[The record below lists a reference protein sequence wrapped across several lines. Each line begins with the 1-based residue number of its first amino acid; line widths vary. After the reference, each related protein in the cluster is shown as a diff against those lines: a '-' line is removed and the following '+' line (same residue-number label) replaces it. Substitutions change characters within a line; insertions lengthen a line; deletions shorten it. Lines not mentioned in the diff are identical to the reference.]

1 MMMMINIVVHIFW
14 LTWKYVIFNVFFIGK
29 LLKTLAMT
37 TLGVEFVVFS
47 PELDYIASPDLKDKE
62 DVKVSSRCVLM
73 LFFTGW
79 EYKITAFIW

>member
-1 MMMMINIVVHIFW
+1 MMMMMINIDVHIF
-14 LTWKYVIFNVFFIGK
+14 LINLKICNLQRFFFIGK

-62 DVKVSSRCVLM
+62 DVKVSSRCVLI
-73 LFFTGW
+73 LFFTG
-79 EYKITAFIW
+79 

>member
-1 MMMMINIVVHIFW
+1 
-14 LTWKYVIFNVFFIGK
+14 
-29 LLKTLAMT
+29 MT

-62 DVKVSSRCVLM
+62 DVKVSSRCVRI

-79 EYKITAFIW
+79 EYKITVFVS

>member
-1 MMMMINIVVHIFW
+1 MMMMINIVVHIS
-14 LTWKYVIFNVFFIGK
+14 LINLIICNLQRFFFLIGK

-62 DVKVSSRCVLM
+62 DVKVS
-73 LFFTGW
+73 
-79 EYKITAFIW
+79 

>member
-1 MMMMINIVVHIFW
+1 MMMMMMINIVVHIS
-14 LTWKYVIFNVFFIGK
+14 LINLIICNLQRFFLIGK

-62 DVKVSSRCVLM
+62 DVKVSSRCVLI
-73 LFFTGW
+73 LFFTS
-79 EYKITAFIW
+79 

>member
-1 MMMMINIVVHIFW
+1 MMMMMMINIVVHIS
-14 LTWKYVIFNVFFIGK
+14 LINLIICNLQRFFLIGK

-62 DVKVSSRCVLM
+62 DVKVSSRCVLI
-73 LFFTGW
+73 LFFTG
-79 EYKITAFIW
+79 

>member
-1 MMMMINIVVHIFW
+1 MMMMINIVVHIS
-14 LTWKYVIFNVFFIGK
+14 LINLIICNLQRFFLIGK

-62 DVKVSSRCVLM
+62 DVKVSSRCVLI
-73 LFFTGW
+73 LFFTG
-79 EYKITAFIW
+79 

>member
-1 MMMMINIVVHIFW
+1 MMMMMMINIVVHIS
-14 LTWKYVIFNVFFIGK
+14 LINLIICNLQRFFLIGK

-62 DVKVSSRCVLM
+62 DVKVSSRCVLI
-73 LFFTGW
+73 LFVTG
-79 EYKITAFIW
+79 

>member
-1 MMMMINIVVHIFW
+1 MMMMMMMINIVVHIS
-14 LTWKYVIFNVFFIGK
+14 LINLIICNLQRFFLIGK

-62 DVKVSSRCVLM
+62 DVKVSSRCVLI
-73 LFFTGW
+73 LFFTG
-79 EYKITAFIW
+79 

>member
-1 MMMMINIVVHIFW
+1 MMMMMMINIVVHIC
-14 LTWKYVIFNVFFIGK
+14 LINLIICNLQRFFLIGK

-62 DVKVSSRCVLM
+62 DVKVSSRCVLI
-73 LFFTGW
+73 LFFTG
-79 EYKITAFIW
+79 

>member
-1 MMMMINIVVHIFW
+1 MMMMMINIVVHIS
-14 LTWKYVIFNVFFIGK
+14 LINLIICNLQRFFLIGK

-62 DVKVSSRCVLM
+62 DVKVSSRCVLI
-73 LFFTGW
+73 LFFTG
-79 EYKITAFIW
+79 

>member
-1 MMMMINIVVHIFW
+1 MMMMMINIVVHIS
-14 LTWKYVIFNVFFIGK
+14 LINLIICNLQRFFLIGK

-62 DVKVSSRCVLM
+62 DVKVTSRCVLI
-73 LFFTGW
+73 LFVTG
-79 EYKITAFIW
+79 

>member
-1 MMMMINIVVHIFW
+1 MMMMMINIVVHIS
-14 LTWKYVIFNVFFIGK
+14 LINLIICNLQRFFLIGK

-62 DVKVSSRCVLM
+62 DVKVSSRCVLI
-73 LFFTGW
+73 LFFTS
-79 EYKITAFIW
+79 

>member
-1 MMMMINIVVHIFW
+1 MMMMMMINIVVPIS
-14 LTWKYVIFNVFFIGK
+14 LINLIICNLQRFFLIGK

-62 DVKVSSRCVLM
+62 DVKVSSRCVLI
-73 LFFTGW
+73 LFFTG
-79 EYKITAFIW
+79 

>member
-1 MMMMINIVVHIFW
+1 MMMMMINIVVHIS
-14 LTWKYVIFNVFFIGK
+14 LINLIICNLQRFFLIGK

-62 DVKVSSRCVLM
+62 DVKVSSRCVLI
-73 LFFTGW
+73 LFVTG
-79 EYKITAFIW
+79 